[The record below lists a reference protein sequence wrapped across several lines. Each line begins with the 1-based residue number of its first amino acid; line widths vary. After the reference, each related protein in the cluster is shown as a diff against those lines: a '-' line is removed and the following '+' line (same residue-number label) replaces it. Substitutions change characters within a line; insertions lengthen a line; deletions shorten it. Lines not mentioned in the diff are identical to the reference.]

1 MSAEQEELITEE
13 DAARYLGVSPAR
25 LRELVVQGELHLV
38 TVQKTEGLEL
48 MYFRGEVLRLK
59 EKLRAQESR
68 SETEEWP
75 NTIGE

>member
-1 MSAEQEELITEE
+1 MSTGQEELITEE
-13 DAARYLGVSPAR
+13 DAMRYLGVSPER

-38 TVQKTEGLEL
+38 TVQKPEGLEL

-59 EKLRAQESR
+59 EQLKAQESK